1 MYAHRSSRRL
11 AAPTESASPRRQRLP
26 ELDLLRAIA
35 LLAVVFIHAG
45 SWLSGADVPPDHD
58 PVAAAIALARF
69 CVPAFLF
76 ASGLAL
82 YRSHGRPADPLCFL
96 RRRWLRIL
104 VPWLVWAPVY
114 AAADVLLGRLS
125 PDPKDVAVWFAYGG
139 GHLYFLLL
147 IAQLSLLLPALP
159 TCRRWLVGL
168 AALVLAAQ
176 LALDALH
183 TYGPPASGA
192 LAWPYTYLTPVE
204 APFWAGWFLLGCLA
218 GWAYDRHLTRLAW
231 LWPLSLAAT
240 VASSVAVLM
249 EGRAVPEDWWRQGTN
264 AFLWPAVVLQGFTV
278 ALTLLWGGRR
288 LAGVVSA
295 AWLWRPVR
303 GLSQHSLGVYVIHVL
318 LLDLLGALVGGWPPV
333 LRIAVLL
340 AGGLGLAYLATRGL
354 ATTRP
359 GALAVG
365 EQRSP
370 VEIPWL
376 DLVRA
381 QARRW
386 RITG

>member
-1 MYAHRSSRRL
+1 MQSNRL
-11 AAPTESASPRRQRLP
+11 PHPTTPAEPAPLRRQRLP

-35 LLAVVFIHAG
+35 LLAVIFIHAG
-45 SWLSGADVPPDHD
+45 SWLSGADAPPGHG
-58 PVAAAIALARF
+58 PMAAAIAMARF
-69 CVPAFLF
+69 CVPTFLF

-82 YRSHGRPADPLCFL
+82 YRSYGRPADPVRFL
-96 RRRWLRIL
+96 ERRWLRIL
-104 VPWLVWAPVY
+104 VPWMVWAPIY
-114 AAADVLLGRLS
+114 AVADMLLGQLS
-125 PDPKDVAVWFAYGG
+125 PDPRDVAVWFAYGG

-318 LLDLLGALVGGWPPV
+318 LLNLLGILIGDWPPV
-333 LRIAVLL
+333 VRIAGLL
-340 AGGLGLAYLATRGL
+340 AGSLGLAYLATRGL